1 MKVTT
6 LIVCLLAFVF
16 TFQAQTFA
24 VDFSVNLTGDAGD
37 FTCDA
42 TCSLRDAIDDANAAV
57 TDDTISFAAGIT
69 NITLSTN
76 QIDINNAGTLTINGS
91 GANVLTI
98 DGGAGMNRIFLVNSA
113 TVTIRGVTLT
123 GGNGNGAAVR
133 VNDGTLI
140 LEAVVVQ
147 NNVGDSQEG
156 AVFYGGGTNHRIA
169 NSTFS
174 GNTDFGAC
182 SAFRALGASL
192 TVFNTTV
199 SGNSTTRGIGAICFL
214 GNSTA
219 TFRNTTISDNIADGT
234 DGGGGGIFIQ
244 DTATVDL
251 GNTIVSGNISGGA
264 GPDLYR
270 FTSTATFTTSGGN
283 LIRDISGNP
292 DAPNTTTFPYNANL
306 PTGTPNANGD
316 KVGITGDIVNP
327 LLGPLTIANGG
338 TTPTRALQTGS
349 PAIDAGI
356 NDLANAA
363 ELTTDQRGTGF
374 ARIRD
379 GNSDGT
385 ATVDIGAF
393 EVQFGTT
400 AATVSVSGRV
410 LSSRRSGVSNAVV
423 HLTNQNGEFKLP
435 EPTVLDITRLRNWK
449 SEKLTSSTSFRNAIS
464 LIRR

>member
-1 MKVTT
+1 
-6 LIVCLLAFVF
+6 LAFVF

-42 TCSLRDAIDDANAAV
+42 TCTLRDAIDDANAAV

-244 DTATVDL
+244 DTATVIWAIRLSLEIFPAAAVPICIDL
-251 GNTIVSGNISGGA
+251 PARQFLQHRAVILSA
-264 GPDLYR
+264 
-270 FTSTATFTTSGGN
+270 TSAATRMLQTPQLFRIMPIFQPVPRTPTATKW
-283 LIRDISGNP
+283 
-292 DAPNTTTFPYNANL
+292 A
-306 PTGTPNANGD
+306 
-316 KVGITGDIVNP
+316 
-327 LLGPLTIANGG
+327 
-338 TTPTRALQTGS
+338 
-349 PAIDAGI
+349 
-356 NDLANAA
+356 
-363 ELTTDQRGTGF
+363 
-374 ARIRD
+374 
-379 GNSDGT
+379 
-385 ATVDIGAF
+385 
-393 EVQFGTT
+393 
-400 AATVSVSGRV
+400 
-410 LSSRRSGVSNAVV
+410 
-423 HLTNQNGEFKLP
+423 
-435 EPTVLDITRLRNWK
+435 
-449 SEKLTSSTSFRNAIS
+449 
-464 LIRR
+464 